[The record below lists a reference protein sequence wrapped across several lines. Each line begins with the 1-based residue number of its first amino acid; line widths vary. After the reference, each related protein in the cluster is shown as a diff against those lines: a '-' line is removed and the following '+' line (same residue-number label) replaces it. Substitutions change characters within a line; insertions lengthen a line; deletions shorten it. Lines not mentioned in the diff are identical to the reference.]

1 MSRLLCE
8 HFGKHKLGKPLLS
21 FRVDFL
27 LMVNEW
33 KIVPR
38 ANVEVRF
45 TGKITE
51 VNFPDLPCSFMIL
64 WVSFTLQ
71 SMSSSLHQGGSP
83 DLRLGEEG
91 SSSSSLLSLM
101 GEMVRVSRVDR
112 SVFLRASGVAG
123 ASGASAG

>member
-8 HFGKHKLGKPLLS
+8 HFCKHKLGKPLLS

-27 LMVNEW
+27 FMVNEW

-91 SSSSSLLSLM
+91 SSLFSLM

-123 ASGASAG
+123 AAAG

>member
-51 VNFPDLPCSFMIL
+51 VTFSRPPLFVHDSVGFFHTPVNVVLPPPR
-64 WVSFTLQ
+64 WVPRFEV
-71 SMSSSLHQGGSP
+71 G
-83 DLRLGEEG
+83 
-91 SSSSSLLSLM
+91 
-101 GEMVRVSRVDR
+101 
-112 SVFLRASGVAG
+112 
-123 ASGASAG
+123 

>member
-8 HFGKHKLGKPLLS
+8 HFCKHKLGKPLLS

-51 VNFPDLPCSFMIL
+51 VTFSRPPLFVHDSVGFFHTPVNVVLPPPR
-64 WVSFTLQ
+64 WVPRYEV
-71 SMSSSLHQGGSP
+71 G
-83 DLRLGEEG
+83 
-91 SSSSSLLSLM
+91 
-101 GEMVRVSRVDR
+101 
-112 SVFLRASGVAG
+112 
-123 ASGASAG
+123 